1 MDHVPYP
8 VSTSVP
14 PVEVPLLV
22 PYTTRGFDV
31 PSSALEK
38 TEEPG
43 GADTESRGA
52 PTQDHS
58 VGSAFEADYGL
69 ATDWTLDFW
78 RYPQKQ
84 GWSIDGCQPWWT
96 SNAEETARRAQE
108 WMYFE
113 LLHKFLRQP
122 INVSSLA
129 RKDNNSDRIL
139 LDSSVVPELLM
150 RWLARQYASKQD
162 TQNYIGTISEGP
174 RRESL
179 VLSLLARVVL
189 ECDKLDDLDDPSQS
203 TALAIR
209 VLAETLTNAIYNL
222 AHVKITETRN
232 IRKQEHSSL
241 LKLRFLNSGWCPFR
255 IARLWGQY
263 SPSTTYY
270 LSSLSREPTF
280 GGVKHDQCDETRCTT
295 TSIDPSTYKPQHTE
309 SCFTDGSR
317 CRMVGV
323 RSSTVADCIKRG
335 HIPLVRFEESVDGIL
350 RPEIV
355 ESRNG
360 LRYVALSHVWSGG
373 LGNVNMNSMF
383 SCQIRK
389 LYDLLLGI
397 RRVGDDDYD
406 RNLGT
411 RKIADYNREVRKM
424 FRMPLPEPPILLWI
438 DTLCVPVGEEHQ
450 QTRQSA
456 IAQMAQIYVEAQC
469 VLVVDP
475 ELQKMNHT
483 GLPDQQIFANVLCS
497 SWNSR
502 SWTFQEACMARVFY
516 VQFLDGHCV
525 VDEKWHAFM
534 KSINRTTRTST
545 INSITGE
552 EAINMH
558 DVLMAEVSDWFRTMP
573 VMTKTR
579 GYDTRTLMSRSEDW
593 QNFVRV
599 WNGLRRRST
608 TKADD
613 LYGIIA
619 IMVDLSAYEILKL
632 DPRERMKAILRAQST
647 LPISLLYQTCQKL
660 CNLEGNPLWA
670 PSEIAGDHLGM
681 EGGYM
686 SVEDDGLIIKLRSSD
701 RAHHTWPGIYM
712 FSTKGFLPISFSIN
726 VAGVGSTVSVK
737 LHQTTAV
744 GIDGTISSWVVLC
757 EEALTRAST
766 VHNVPGVLMSLRT
779 LEGTTLI
786 TNYVCPLLLFSE
798 NVKADNAG
806 ENGFNENTKPL
817 PQALKM
823 EAVSLEE
830 YSIKINTVERG
841 VRGTKRTQNGGSSE
855 ERDC

>member
-22 PYTTRGFDV
+22 SYATRGFDV

-38 TEEPG
+38 TGEPG
-43 GADTESRGA
+43 GAVTEARDA

-58 VGSAFEADYGL
+58 VGSALEAGYGL

-84 GWSIDGCQPWWT
+84 GWSVDGCQPWWT

-113 LLHKFLRQP
+113 LLHKFLGQP

-129 RKDNNSDRIL
+129 RKDNNSERIL
-139 LDSSVVPELLM
+139 LDSSVVPELLT
-150 RWLARQYASKQD
+150 RWLARQYASKRD
-162 TQNYIGTISEGP
+162 TQNYIGTVSEGP
-174 RRESL
+174 WKESL
-179 VLSLLARVVL
+179 VLSLLTRVVL
-189 ECDKLDDLDDPSQS
+189 ECNRLDDLDDPSQS

-209 VLAETLTNAIYNL
+209 VLVETLTNAMYNL
-222 AHVKITETRN
+222 AHVMITETRS
-232 IRKQEHSSL
+232 IRKLEYNTL

-270 LSSLSREPTF
+270 LSSLPKEPTF
-280 GGVKHDQCDETRCTT
+280 GGVKHGECDERQCKT
-295 TSIDPSTYKPQHTE
+295 TSIDSSTYKPQHTE
-309 SCFTDGSR
+309 SCCTDGSR

-323 RSSTVADCIKRG
+323 QSSTVADCIKRG

-350 RPEIV
+350 RPEII
-355 ESRNG
+355 ESRSG

-389 LYDLLLGI
+389 LYDLLLGL
-397 RRVGDDDYD
+397 RKVGDDDYD
-406 RNLGT
+406 RNLGI
-411 RKIADYNREVRKM
+411 RKFSDLSRELRKT
-424 FRMPLPEPPILLWI
+424 FGMPLPEPPILLWI

-450 QTRQSA
+450 QTRQNA

-483 GLPDQQIFANVLCS
+483 GLPDQQIFASVLCS

-525 VDEKWHAFM
+525 VDEKWHEFM
-534 KSINRTTRTST
+534 KSIN
-545 INSITGE
+545 TGDQ
-552 EAINMH
+552 AINMH

-613 LYGIIA
+613 LHGIIA

-660 CNLEGNPLWA
+660 CDLEGNPLWA
-670 PSEIAGDHLGM
+670 PSEIAGDHLCM

-686 SVEDDGLIIKLRSSD
+686 SVEDDGLIIKTRSSD
-701 RAHHTWPGIYM
+701 RARHTWPGTYM
-712 FSTKGFLPISFSIN
+712 FSTKGLLPTSFSIN
-726 VAGVGSTVSVK
+726 IAGVGSTVSVK
-737 LHQTTAV
+737 LHQTTAG
-744 GIDGTISSWVVLC
+744 GIDGTISSWIVLC
-757 EEALTRAST
+757 EETLTRAST
-766 VHNVPGVLMSLRT
+766 VNNVPGVLMSLRA
-779 LEGTTLI
+779 LEGKTLN
-786 TNYVCPLLLFSE
+786 TEYVCPLLLSSK
-798 NVKADNAG
+798 NVKAENAG
-806 ENGFNENTKPL
+806 ENGFNENTRLP
-817 PQALKM
+817 PQALKI

-830 YSIKINTVERG
+830 YSIKINTG
-841 VRGTKRTQNGGSSE
+841 KSWPSL
-855 ERDC
+855 